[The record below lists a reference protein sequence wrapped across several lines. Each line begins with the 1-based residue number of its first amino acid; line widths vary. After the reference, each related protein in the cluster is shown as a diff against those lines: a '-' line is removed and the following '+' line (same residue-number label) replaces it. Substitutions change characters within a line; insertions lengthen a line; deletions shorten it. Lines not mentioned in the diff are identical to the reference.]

1 MDILSTVEETVKKYY
16 MLYGGESVL
25 VALSGGPDSVCLL
38 HVLQRMKENWR
49 LRLHA
54 IYIDHG
60 LREEAKQ
67 EIEFCRALAEEL
79 GVGFTSYSIDVKSF
93 AEHEG
98 LSVQEAARFL
108 RYRLFEEE
116 AIRQDFD
123 RIATGHHADDQAET
137 ILIRLLRGTGP
148 VGLAGIPPVRGK
160 VIRPLI
166 ELERWMIED
175 YLREQGLRYMM
186 DASNLKRDYLRNRVR
201 LDLMPILKRYN
212 PKIVKSLY
220 RTAQILRE
228 ENDFIEVKVTKAL
241 MRLISRKDSEKIELF
256 LAPMENLERVILRR
270 ALMRAINEVKSLKG
284 ISSDHIED
292 IIDLIYEG
300 QTGARIYLP
309 DDIRV
314 IKGYSTLI
322 ITARK
327 PERIKECELKIPG
340 ETVIKEA
347 SMVLITSIH
356 SELDELGDGKVM
368 AVFDFDSL
376 KMPIKIRA
384 RRPGDYFYP
393 FGLGKRKKLQDFF
406 VDAKV
411 PRDQRDSVPI
421 MISGEDI
428 AWVVGYRM
436 DDRFRVTPDS
446 QRILKII
453 VRALRE

>member
-1 MDILSTVEETVKKYY
+1 MDILSRVEETVKKHY
-16 MLYGGESVL
+16 MLYGGERVL

-38 HVLQRMKENWR
+38 HVLNRMKDNWR

-54 IYIDHG
+54 LYIDHG
-60 LREEAKQ
+60 LREEAA
-67 EIEFCRALAEEL
+67 EEAEFCKELAVEL
-79 GVGFTSYSIDVKSF
+79 GVGFSSHSIDVKGF
-93 AEHEG
+93 AEQEG
-98 LSVQEAARFL
+98 LGIQEAARIL
-108 RYRLFEEE
+108 RYRLLEEE

-201 LDLMPILKRYN
+201 LDLMPILKRFN
-212 PKIVKSLY
+212 PKIVNSLY

-228 ENDFIEVKVTKAL
+228 ENDFIEIKVTKAL
-241 MRLISRKDSEKIELF
+241 MRLISRKDSERIELF

-270 ALMRAINEVKSLKG
+270 ALMRAINEVKSLRG

-292 IIDLIYEG
+292 IIDLIYHG
-300 QTGARIYLP
+300 KTGSRLYLP

-314 IKGYSTLI
+314 IKGYSTLT
-322 ITARK
+322 ITAKK

-347 SMVLITSIH
+347 SVVLITSIH

-368 AVFDFDSL
+368 AVFNFDSL
-376 KMPIKIRA
+376 RMPLKIRA

-393 FGLGKRKKLQDFF
+393 FGLGKKKKLQDFF

-411 PRDQRDSVPI
+411 PRDQRDSVPL
-421 MISGEDI
+421 MVSGDDI

-436 DDRFRVTPDS
+436 DDRFRVTPNS

-453 VRALRE
+453 VRALRD